1 MSYVWDFQPET
12 LEWYAAYLEADQAA
26 REFGEAYR
34 TFIAEGRRVHSPADY
49 AMWSTAGYAN
59 TAERGVRDMPVWQ
72 AM

>member
-12 LEWYAAYLEADQAA
+12 LEWYAAYLEAEQAA
-26 REFGEAYR
+26 RDYSAAYQA
-34 TFIAEGRRVHSPADY
+34 FIAGGAVVHSSADY

-72 AM
+72 P